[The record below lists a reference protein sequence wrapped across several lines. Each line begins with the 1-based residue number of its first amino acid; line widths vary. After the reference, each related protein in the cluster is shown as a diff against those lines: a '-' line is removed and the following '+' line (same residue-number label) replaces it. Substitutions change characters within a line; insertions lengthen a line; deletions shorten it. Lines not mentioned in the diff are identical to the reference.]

1 MKERSNNPLDDG
13 WDHDDFVMDSGF
25 DDASDVDLWQ
35 IESSPDAF
43 GSPEY
48 APIGFDEPEP
58 AGEFIRDLSQDL
70 HPPDEGIHNLPQAL
84 ELDEFLAY
92 VGEMTDCQ
100 RHSVEE
106 ALLSFSARR
115 RANWLRWL
123 KSKKWTGKTLLLF
136 LRFHNLWNKTPIWW
150 ECIYS
155 STSSGVRE
163 PYSNKAALTRDM
175 CYGLVLHRLDYRL
188 EKIIDASW
196 LEDWNY
202 LDKSARSRYE
212 FNSFASFVV
221 FRAGVPPGEGWSQL
235 VIDSR
240 DECYNPE
247 LERWRILVEWWDDMS
262 EWHDNLT

>member
-70 HPPDEGIHNLPQAL
+70 HPPDEGIHNLRQTL

-100 RHSVEE
+100 RHSIEE
-106 ALLSFSARR
+106 ALLRFSARR

-136 LRFHNLWNKTPIWW
+136 LRFHDLWNKTSEWW
-150 ECIYS
+150 EYFHFS
-155 STSSGVRE
+155 SAYGVWPNSNPNALSRE
-163 PYSNKAALTRDM
+163 G
-175 CYGLVLHRLDYRL
+175 CYILVHLRSDHRPK
-188 EKIIDASW
+188 KIIDKSW
-196 LEDWNY
+196 FEDWVD
-202 LDKSARSRYE
+202 LKSWRYG
-212 FNSFASFVV
+212 FNSFASFAI
-221 FRAGVPPGEGWSQL
+221 FRAGLSPNEDWKRL
-235 VIDSR
+235 VIESR
-240 DECYNPE
+240 SGYYTQE
-247 LERWRILVEWWDDMS
+247 LRRWRIYVEWWDDMS
-262 EWHDNLT
+262 EWHDNLD